1 MGVIQRQSLYNTVI
15 IYTGILIGFINML
28 YIQPFYLLPEE
39 IGLTR
44 VLYSFSSLLSVILP
58 LGAANILIRFF
69 ANNKNEKGHNGF
81 IGYVLFYAIIC
92 YLIFAI
98 GLFAS
103 KNYISGQYAEQ
114 SKLFADNFWLVF
126 PLSFFLTFL
135 QIINVYSSLLSRS
148 VFPSVVSEV
157 FVRLLNI
164 LVVVLYH
171 FGYLNFNAF
180 ILSFTAIYGL
190 NLLAVSAYVFVI
202 DRPKL
207 RFSFK
212 AFDKISRKTMFRYA
226 ILMTIAAMASLGL
239 KNADMVILGK
249 YDLKAAGIYS
259 IALFIG
265 LFIETPLSSLDR
277 IAGARMAIAIAHKNQ
292 KEISDIYHKSST
304 NLFLIGGLLFLGVN
318 TCITPLLS
326 FLPEIYRGKELIVLI
341 VSMGSLVNMASGSNT
356 SIIYNSDHYRKG
368 TALLAGVFI
377 FLIILLRILVPMY
390 GILGAAISIAIGTTV
405 FNLSKM
411 LFIRRYFN
419 MQPFGF
425 DSLKLLMVIT
435 ALAFAGYYLPN
446 TISPNFMGKTGYK
459 FDTIFEILYR
469 GSVIC
474 GGYLGIAFLL
484 KLIPEE
490 LLKPARKYL
499 PFINW

>member
-1 MGVIQRQSLYNTVI
+1 MGVIQRQSLYNTII

-58 LGAANILIRFF
+58 LGAANILIRYF
-69 ANNKNEKGHNGF
+69 AINKNENGHNGF

-103 KNYISGQYAEQ
+103 KNYISGQYANQ

-148 VFPSVVSEV
+148 VFPSVVSEI

-180 ILSFTAIYGL
+180 IISFTAIYGL
-190 NLLAVSAYVFVI
+190 NLLAVSAYVFII

-212 AFDKISRKTMFRYA
+212 TFDKISRKTMFRYA

-239 KNADMVILGK
+239 KSIDMVVLGV
-249 YDLKAAGIYS
+249 YVDLDIVGIYS

-265 LFIETPLSSLDR
+265 LFIETPLNSLDR
-277 IAGARMAIAIAHKNQ
+277 IAGARMAIAIAKNNK

-326 FLPEIYRGKELIVLI
+326 FLPPIYHGKELIVLI
-341 VSMGSLVNMASGSNT
+341 VSIGSLVNMASGSNT

-368 TALLAGVFI
+368 TALLAGVFV

-390 GILGAAISIAIGTTV
+390 GILGAAVSIAIGTTV

-419 MQPFGF
+419 MQPFSLN
-425 DSLKLLMVIT
+425 SLKLLLLIF
-435 ALAFAGYYLPN
+435 ALFIAGQYLPHLSN
-446 TISPNFMGKTGYK
+446 PLV
-459 FDTIFEILYR
+459 DILYS
-469 GSVIC
+469 GSIIC
-474 GGYLGIAFLL
+474 GSYLLLAFLL
-484 KLIPEE
+484 KIIPEE